1 MMTSPVFPPATLL
14 FWELNKKFHS
24 SIIYLNGSLIGRMEL
39 SSLEAEADAILGFI
53 DKPKSNS

>member
-24 SIIYLNGSLIGRMEL
+24 SIIYLTGSLIGRMEL
-39 SSLEAEADAILGFI
+39 SSLEAEADDILGFI
-53 DKPKSNS
+53 RK